1 MLAEGTSEPRPPPGP
16 RKHGATTRQP
26 FKVDVRPDDGC
37 VTNTA
42 RARVR
47 PAGRRSG
54 RPGRGAVATTIAA
67 VVVSLASGG
76 AARAESVPSAQA
88 AAAALRTELISFEQQ
103 ADRAVEQYDLAE
115 GELGKQ
121 VTAEVG
127 LQRDVTDAQGAARA
141 AGRVQA
147 SRARA
152 LYQSGGMPPLYASVL
167 ASGDIREV
175 IGRSDV
181 VTRLLVADRTTTAK
195 ADAATSRLAGREHL
209 AHAAAAATV
218 RKTGQV
224 AAIADRITALLSRQR
239 ALISNA
245 DSHILELVHA
255 QEAAA
260 NAAAATQFQ
269 AQLAA
274 AQAGADAGQGAGP
287 RGLVAGPSAPDIP
300 APTPAVATVIAIA
313 KQQLGKPYV
322 CGAVGPDSFDCSG
335 FTGYAYAAAGIA
347 FSRTAAQQYLA
358 GPHPSLAQLQP
369 GDLLF
374 WATDLSNASSID
386 HMAMYLGAGL
396 MIVAPHTGDV
406 VRISKVYANGYFGA
420 TRVDPRVSGSVAG
433 PQWSDTGRAPGH

>member
-1 MLAEGTSEPRPPPGP
+1 MSSMLAESTSEPRAPPGP
-16 RKHGATTRQP
+16 RETDR
-26 FKVDVRPDDGC
+26 RC
-37 VTNTA
+37 VSPSGRCAPGRWQGVSNTA
-42 RARVR
+42 RARFP
-47 PAGRRSG
+47 PAGRSIG
-54 RPGRGAVATTIAA
+54 RPGRAAVATTIAA
-67 VVVSLASGG
+67 VVVSLSSGG
-76 AARAESVPSAQA
+76 AARAESVQSAQA

-103 ADRAVEQYDLAE
+103 ADRAVEEYDLAE

-121 VTAEVG
+121 VSAEVA
-127 LQRDVTDAQGAARA
+127 LQRDVTEALGAARA

-152 LYQSGGMPPLYASVL
+152 LYQSGGMPALYASVM

-181 VTRLLVADRTTTAK
+181 VTRLLVVDRTTTAK
-195 ADAATSRLAGREHL
+195 ANAATTRLAGREHL
-209 AHAAAAATV
+209 AEAAAAATV
-218 RKTGQV
+218 RKTAQV
-224 AAIADRITALLSRQR
+224 AVIADRVTALLGRQR
-239 ALISNA
+239 ALINTA
-245 DSHILELVHA
+245 DSHVLELVHA

-260 NAAAATQFQ
+260 SAAAATQFQ

-274 AQAGADAGQGAGP
+274 AQAGVGAGP
-287 RGLVAGPSAPDIP
+287 RGLVAGPSAPDVP
-300 APTPAVATVIAIA
+300 APTPAVTIVIAIA

-322 CGAVGPDSFDCSG
+322 WGAVGPDSFDCSG

-347 FSRTAAQQYLA
+347 LPRTAAQQYLA

-374 WATDLSNASSID
+374 WATDLSNVSSID

-406 VRISKVYANGYFGA
+406 IKISRVYANGYFGA

-433 PQWSDTGRAPGH
+433 PQWSDTGRAPGR

>member
-1 MLAEGTSEPRPPPGP
+1 MSSMLAESTSEPRAPPGP
-16 RKHGATTRQP
+16 RETDR
-26 FKVDVRPDDGC
+26 RC
-37 VTNTA
+37 VSPSGRCAPGRWQGVSNTA
-42 RARVR
+42 RARFP
-47 PAGRRSG
+47 PAGRSIG
-54 RPGRGAVATTIAA
+54 RPGRAAVATTIAA
-67 VVVSLASGG
+67 VVVSLSSGG
-76 AARAESVPSAQA
+76 AARAESVQSAQA

-103 ADRAVEQYDLAE
+103 ADRAVEEYDLAE

-121 VTAEVG
+121 VSAEVA
-127 LQRDVTDAQGAARA
+127 LQRDVTEALGAARA

-152 LYQSGGMPPLYASVL
+152 LYQSGGMPALYASVM

-181 VTRLLVADRTTTAK
+181 VTRLLVVDRTTTAK
-195 ADAATSRLAGREHL
+195 ANAATTRLAGREHL
-209 AHAAAAATV
+209 AEAAAAATV
-218 RKTGQV
+218 RKTAQV
-224 AAIADRITALLSRQR
+224 AVIADRVTALLGRQR
-239 ALISNA
+239 ALINTA
-245 DSHILELVHA
+245 DSHVLELVHA

-260 NAAAATQFQ
+260 SAAAATQFQ

-274 AQAGADAGQGAGP
+274 AQAGAGAGP
-287 RGLVAGPSAPDIP
+287 RGLVAGPSAPDVP
-300 APTPAVATVIAIA
+300 APTPAVTIVIAIA

-322 CGAVGPDSFDCSG
+322 WGAVGPDSFDCSG

-347 FSRTAAQQYLA
+347 LPRTAAQQYLA

-374 WATDLSNASSID
+374 WATDLSNVSSID

-406 VRISKVYANGYFGA
+406 IKISRVYANGYFGA

-433 PQWSDTGRAPGH
+433 PQWSDTGRAPGR